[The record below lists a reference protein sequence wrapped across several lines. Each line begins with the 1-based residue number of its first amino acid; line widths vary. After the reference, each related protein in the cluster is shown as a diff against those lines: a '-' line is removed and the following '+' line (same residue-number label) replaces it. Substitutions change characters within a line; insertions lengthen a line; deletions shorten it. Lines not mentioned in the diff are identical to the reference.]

1 MITVAVGDIQ
11 YPVNTPKQAFSLAIA
26 ILRKKA
32 QSWPPFGVERKIL
45 DSAEAAISDASQNIE
60 TEMCEI
66 VELSPSKLKQ
76 AWDDYNALHPDQ
88 TDEQSQALQALI
100 DAERAFHSAALFGYV
115 EIIERDKEEEPCG
128 EQLETSQD

>member
-26 ILRKKA
+26 ILRRKA

-45 DSAEAAISDASQNIE
+45 DSAEAAISDASQSIE

-66 VELSPSKLKQ
+66 VERAPSMLRE
-76 AWDDYNALHPDQ
+76 AWDNYVAVHGEQ
-88 TDEQSQALQALI
+88 TDEQHEALKALI
-100 DAERAFHSAALFGYV
+100 EVEKALHEAQLFGYV

-128 EQLETSQD
+128 EQSEIIPD